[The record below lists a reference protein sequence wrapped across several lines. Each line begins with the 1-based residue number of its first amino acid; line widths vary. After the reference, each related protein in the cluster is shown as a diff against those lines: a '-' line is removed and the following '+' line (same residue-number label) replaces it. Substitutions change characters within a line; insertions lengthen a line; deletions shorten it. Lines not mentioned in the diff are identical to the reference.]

1 MPDAPDRIAFMDT
14 ITKKQTKRK
23 AGDIVH
29 FNAIA
34 DRGGEL
40 IPIVERD
47 NARLQLL
54 QFHRLSRRNSKGVCV
69 ARGGSSVALW
79 DCRVLGGSMDGA
91 MCEFAVYEPAS
102 DL

>member
-1 MPDAPDRIAFMDT
+1 MKT
-14 ITKKQTKRK
+14 TTKKQTKRK

-34 DRGGEL
+34 DQGGEFITIL
-40 IPIVERD
+40 ERD
-47 NARLQLL
+47 NSGLQL
-54 QFHRLSRRNSKGVCV
+54 FKFYRLSRRNSKGVCV
-69 ARGGSSVALW
+69 ARGGSLVGLW
-79 DCRVLGGSMDGA
+79 DCRVFGGRMDGA